1 MAWKLVMP
9 KLGLTMETGK
19 VGSWRKKEGDPVKK
33 GEVVAD
39 ILTEKIE
46 YELESPADGILFK
59 ILVPEGEEV
68 APGTVI
74 GIVAAVGETL
84 SEADIERL
92 SEPEEVEDEEE
103 KPEVGTPQ
111 VGQESVEKK
120 TPTRI
125 FASPAAKKLAKEL
138 GVDLSM
144 VKGTG
149 PRGRIT
155 KEDVIKFADSQKKE
169 EVTGPQTPKPTPS
182 EKFIPFE
189 GIRATI
195 KKRLT
200 QAWQAPRVAETV
212 EVDAT
217 NLVRFREKVKNRW
230 PNVKISY
237 NDIFMKAI
245 ANVLRDYSYMNGIVR
260 EGGIELAD
268 TINLGMAVDT
278 EKGLVSPVIKRADEK
293 SLVEIAREARRLAEK
308 ARSGKLEFQDLEGG
322 TFSVSNLGAY
332 ELDWFTPVLNPPQ
345 IAIIGIG
352 AIKDRPVVIN
362 GGLHVRPTVKLTLVF
377 DHRAVDGA
385 PAAAFLKGLKDYLE
399 NLQEL

>member
-19 VGSWRKKEGDPVKK
+19 VGSWRKKEGEPVKK

-46 YELESPADGILFK
+46 YELESPADGILYK
-59 ILVPEGEEV
+59 IFVYEGEEV
-68 APGTVI
+68 VPGTVI

-84 SEADIERL
+84 TEEDIERL
-92 SEPEEVEDEEE
+92 SEPEEVEGEEE
-103 KPEVGTPQ
+103 KPEAEVLQ
-111 VGQESVEKK
+111 VVKESAEEEF
-120 TPTRI
+120 PTRI

-138 GVDLSM
+138 GVDLAK

-155 KEDVIKFADSQKKE
+155 REDVLKFAESQKRKE
-169 EVTGPQTPKPTPS
+169 KPEAPATRPAPP

-200 QAWQAPRVAETV
+200 QAWQAPHVAETV

-217 NLVRFREKVKNRW
+217 NIMRFREKVKNRW
-230 PNVKISY
+230 PGVKISY
-237 NDIFMKAI
+237 NDILMKAI
-245 ANVLRDYSYMNGIVR
+245 ANVLKDFPYMNGIVR
-260 EGGIELAD
+260 EDGIELVD

-278 EKGLVSPVIKRADEK
+278 ERELVSPVIKNADEK
-293 SLVEIAREARRLAEK
+293 SFVEIAREARQLAEK
-308 ARSGKLEFQDLEGG
+308 ARGGSLNFRISKEARFQSPILEPMTL
-322 TFSVSNLGAY
+322 T
-332 ELDWFTPVLNPPQ
+332 
-345 IAIIGIG
+345 
-352 AIKDRPVVIN
+352 
-362 GGLHVRPTVKLTLVF
+362 GLHRF
-377 DHRAVDGA
+377 
-385 PAAAFLKGLKDYLE
+385 
-399 NLQEL
+399 

>member
-19 VGSWRKKEGDPVKK
+19 VGSWRKKEGDEVKK

-46 YELESPADGILFK
+46 YELESPADGILYK
-59 ILVPEGEEV
+59 ILVKEGEEV
-68 APGTVI
+68 PPGTVI

-84 SEADIERL
+84 TEADIEKL
-92 SEPEEVEDEEE
+92 SEPEEVGEEE
-103 KPEVGTPQ
+103 EQKPEPEVK
-111 VGQESVEKK
+111 VEKPAK
-120 TPTRI
+120 TRVV
-125 FASPAAKKLAKEL
+125 ASPAAKKLAKEL
-138 GVDLSM
+138 GVDLTK

-155 KEDVIKFADSQKKE
+155 REDVLKFAESMKKE
-169 EVTGPQTPKPTPS
+169 AEVPEAVEKPTVERKV
-182 EKFIPFE
+182 EKFVPFE
-189 GIRATI
+189 GIRGTI

-217 NLVRFREKVKNRW
+217 NLVKFRERVKNRW
-230 PNVKISY
+230 ADIKISY
-237 NDIFMKAI
+237 NDILLKAI
-245 ANVLRDYSYMNGIVR
+245 ANVLKDFPYMNGIVR
-260 EGGIELAD
+260 EDGVELLD
-268 TINLGMAVDT
+268 EVNLSMAVDT
-278 EKGLVSPVIKRADEK
+278 EKGLVSPVLRKADEK
-293 SLVEIAREARRLAEK
+293 SLVELAREARLLVEK
-308 ARSGKLEFQDLEGG
+308 ARTGKLEFRDLEGG

-332 ELDWFTPVLNPPQ
+332 DIEWFTPVLNPPQ

-352 AIKDRPVVIN
+352 TIKERPVVID
-362 GGLHVRPTVKLTLVF
+362 GGLHIKPTVKLTLVF

-385 PAAAFLKGLKDYLE
+385 PAAAFLKALKDYLE
-399 NLQEL
+399 NLREL

>member
-19 VGSWRKKEGDPVKK
+19 VGSWRKKEGDPVRK

-46 YELESPADGILFK
+46 YELESPADGILYK
-59 ILVPEGEEV
+59 ILVAEGEEV
-68 APGTVI
+68 VPGTVI
-74 GIVAAVGETL
+74 GIVAAEGETL
-84 SEADIERL
+84 SETDIERL
-92 SEPEEVEDEEE
+92 SEPEEVEEEE
-103 KPEVGTPQ
+103 KGEPEPHPAVEKNVEKETPQ
-111 VGQESVEKK
+111 
-120 TPTRI
+120 RI
-125 FASPAAKKLAKEL
+125 FASPAAKKLAREL
-138 GVDLSM
+138 GIDLGK

-155 KEDVIKFADSQKKE
+155 REDVKKFAETQKKE
-169 EVTGPQTPKPTPS
+169 EKPEPSIPKPSRP
-182 EKFIPFE
+182 ERFIPFE
-189 GIRATI
+189 GIRSTI

-217 NLVRFREKVKNRW
+217 NLVHFREKIKNRW
-230 PNVKISY
+230 PGVKISY
-237 NDIFMKAI
+237 NDILMKAI
-245 ANVLRDYSYMNGIVR
+245 ANILKDFPYMNGLVK
-260 EGGIELAD
+260 EDGIELAD
-268 TINLGMAVDT
+268 TVNLAMAVDT
-278 EKGLVSPVIKRADEK
+278 EKGLVSPVIKNADEK
-293 SLVEIAREARRLAEK
+293 SLVEIAREARKLVEK

-332 ELDWFTPVLNPPQ
+332 DIDWFTPVLNPPQ

-352 AIKDRPVVIN
+352 TIKDRAVVIN

-399 NLQEL
+399 KLQEL